1 MAATEESLEEIY
13 DDGFGVLEPMDEAG
27 SARAPVDPKAQKKL
41 EKERKKQEKLAR
53 KQAAAAARGK
63 AAATATQQM
72 AMADIELGEQYEEL
86 DTYAVTAPFSYVR
99 ILFDKRDYSRLYYV
113 VEPDI
118 SPAEQDD
125 LDQIIDVLIR
135 AFNISKENLDE
146 DQEEFLKQATNDIIN
161 AYNLSVKNS
170 NADKIHYYI
179 KRDLLGYGKMD
190 VMMHDANI
198 EDVSCDGP
206 GVELYVYHRRYESMR
221 TNIVWTDEME
231 LEQYIIRLAQR
242 CGKHISVAE
251 PLLDSTLMDGSRI
264 VMTLGREVSTRGSTF
279 TIRRFRDEP
288 FTPVDLLDYKT
299 FDAMQIAF
307 LWLCIQYGMSM
318 LFVGGTAS
326 GKTTSLNACALF
338 MPWQHKIVSI
348 EETRELNLPH
358 PNWIPGVTRQGF
370 GGESAGSGGKTLGEV
385 DMYDLLRAALRERP
399 EYIIVGEIRGAEAYV
414 LFQAMATGHT
424 TYSTFHA
431 DSVQSLVHRLENKPI
446 DTPRVMIPALDAI
459 SIQVQTRVGGKR
471 VRRAKAIV
479 EIIGIDPN
487 SKELLSN
494 EVFRWVPAK
503 DEMEFSG
510 KSYMLE
516 KIMMKANLNRVEVM
530 DEMKRRQLVI
540 EWTAKK
546 NIRYYTDFARV
557 IAEYYAHPED
567 VMRQVYADMQTS
579 TRKVK
584 ARRRKVGPRKGREIG
599 IPGAT
604 MPGSSFGG
612 EGTGTPVSDLEGL
625 LPADATKLAK
635 MRELEAK
642 RAEKS
647 EARIQNMTDPT
658 KQAQARQKEEQMRIT
673 KKEQLESF
681 LLKAQA
687 RASQKGYSGLAGLKE
702 QLSRLEIDLGVD
714 LTYLD
719 GNSILKFHNMLLQE
733 TKRRTQYQEKLTK
746 NPDPTKQ
753 SAFRKKEQDRKEK
766 FVLQLQQNIAKAL
779 DRVQKQMAQA
789 GT

>member
-1 MAATEESLEEIY
+1 MAATEESIEEMY
-13 DDGFGVLEPMDEAG
+13 DDGFGVLEPMDAPG
-27 SARAPVDPKAQKKL
+27 ATPDAPLDKKARKQL

-53 KQAAAAARGK
+53 KQAAAQARGQ
-63 AAATATQQM
+63 AAATATQGQM
-72 AMADIELGEQYEEL
+72 NMADIELGEQFEEL

-113 VEPDI
+113 VEPEL
-118 SPAEQDD
+118 SPAEEED
-125 LDQIIDVLIR
+125 LKQIMDVLIR
-135 AFNISKENLDE
+135 AFNISRENLDE
-146 DQEEFLKQATNDIIN
+146 EQEGFLKEATTDIIN

-221 TNIVWTDEME
+221 TNIIWTDELE

-242 CGKHISVAE
+242 CGKHISVAM

-264 VMTLGREVSTRGSTF
+264 VMTLGREISTRGSTF

-288 FTPVDLLDYKT
+288 FTPVDLMEYKT
-299 FDAMQIAF
+299 FNAMQIAF
-307 LWLCIQYGMSM
+307 LWLSMQYGMSM

-370 GGESAGSGGKTLGEV
+370 GGEAGAGGKTLGEV

-459 SIQVQTRVGGKR
+459 SIQIQTRVGGKR
-471 VRRAKAIV
+471 VRRCKTIV

-487 SKELLSN
+487 SKELLTN
-494 EVFRWVPAK
+494 EVFRWVPAR

-510 KSYMLE
+510 KSYVLE

-540 EWTAKK
+540 EWTVKK
-546 NIRYYTDFARV
+546 NIRYFQDFARV

-584 ARRRKVGPRKGREIG
+584 ARRRKVADSRVIG
-599 IPGAT
+599 APGQVGFADEAST
-604 MPGSSFGG
+604 
-612 EGTGTPVSDLEGL
+612 TSDLDGL
-625 LPADATKLAK
+625 LPPDAIKLAK
-635 MRELEAK
+635 MREVETA
-642 RAEKS
+642 RIEKT
-647 EARIQNMTDPT
+647 EARIQNMSDPT
-658 KQAQARQKEEQMRIT
+658 KQAQARQKEEVTRSTKQEQM
-673 KKEQLESF
+673 ESF

-702 QLSRLEIDLGVD
+702 QIASLGLELGD
-714 LTYLD
+714 ITYLD
-719 GNSILKFHNMLLQE
+719 GNSILKFHTLFNQE
-733 TKRRTQYQEKLTK
+733 TKKRTQYEEKMAK

-753 SAFRKKEQDRKEK
+753 SNMRLKEQERKAKFELQMQQQVAKVLEK
-766 FVLQLQQNIAKAL
+766 VQKMMAKA
-779 DRVQKQMAQA
+779 

>member
-1 MAATEESLEEIY
+1 MAATEESIEEMY
-13 DDGFGVLEPMDEAG
+13 DDGFGVLEPMDEPGATPD
-27 SARAPVDPKAQKKL
+27 APLDKKAQKRL

-53 KQAAAAARGK
+53 KQAAAQARGE
-63 AAATATQQM
+63 AASTAAQSQM
-72 AMADIELGEQYEEL
+72 AMADIELGEQFEEL

-113 VEPDI
+113 VEPEI

-125 LDQIIDVLIR
+125 LNQIMDVLIR
-135 AFNISKENLDE
+135 AFNISKENLEEEQE
-146 DQEEFLKQATNDIIN
+146 DFLVEATADIIN

-190 VMMHDANI
+190 VMMNDPNI

-221 TNIVWTDEME
+221 TNIIWTDELE

-264 VMTLGREVSTRGSTF
+264 VMTLGREISTRGSTF

-288 FTPVDLLDYKT
+288 FTPVDLLEYKT
-299 FDAMQIAF
+299 FNAMQIAF
-307 LWLCIQYGMSM
+307 LWLSMQYGMSM

-370 GGESAGSGGKTLGEV
+370 GGEAGAGGKTLGEV

-471 VRRAKAIV
+471 VRRAKTIV

-487 SKELLSN
+487 SKELLTN
-494 EVFRWVPAK
+494 EVFRWVPAR

-530 DEMKRRQLVI
+530 DELKRRQLVI
-540 EWTAKK
+540 EWTVKK
-546 NIRYYTDFARV
+546 NIRYYQDFAKV
-557 IAEYYAHPED
+557 IAEYYAHPEE

-584 ARRRKVGPRKGREIG
+584 ARRRKVGESRVIG
-599 IPGAT
+599 APGQAGFDET
-604 MPGSSFGG
+604 AA
-612 EGTGTPVSDLEGL
+612 VSDLESL
-625 LPADATKLAK
+625 LPPDANKLAK
-635 MRELEAK
+635 MREVEA
-642 RAEKS
+642 
-647 EARIQNMTDPT
+647 ARIQKMDEKIKNMTDPT
-658 KQAQARQKEEQMRIT
+658 KQAQARQKEEVTRSNKQEQM
-673 KKEQLESF
+673 ESF

-687 RASQKGYSGLAGLKE
+687 RASQKGFSGLAGLKE
-702 QLSRLEIDLGVD
+702 QMASLGLDLGDV
-714 LTYLD
+714 TYLD
-719 GNSILKFHNMLLQE
+719 GNSVLKFHNLFNAE
-733 TKRRTQYQEKLTK
+733 IKKRTQYDEKMAK

-753 SAFRKKEQDRKEK
+753 SNMRAKEQDRKAK
-766 FVLQLQQNIAKAL
+766 FELQMQQQVAKAL
-779 DRVQKQMAQA
+779 EKVQKQMAKA